1 MSWRR
6 LTTCFLVVLLV
17 AALGAV
23 PSRGGPAHAGT
34 TPVITFDDLNV
45 PAGGRATV
53 NTQYA
58 AQGVTFND
66 VSAIDYSQP
75 PFPAGFAHSGTVGI
89 EQCFAVEFCSS
100 PIAASF
106 TAGQRTVSI
115 RVGLS
120 FPSPQPIGVRLTAF
134 DAAHVSVGTAA
145 ATLPANATVTPIQTA
160 LSVTVTN
167 PTIRSIEVS
176 VPGGV
181 MNGVAADDL
190 ELSSAGPPP
199 PCDADSVPTV
209 ELSAPTGDSTVQ
221 NNEFLLQGSVGTA
234 ARRSRAP
241 RSSTTASRAPMRR
254 PSTRRWSGQPRHL
267 RPDPLRRVP
276 FAR

>member
-6 LTTCFLVVLLV
+6 LTTCSLVVLLV

-23 PSRGGPAHAGT
+23 LSRGGPAHAGT

-45 PAGGRATV
+45 PAGGRVTV

-134 DAAHVSVGTAA
+134 DAAHVSVGTAD
-145 ATLPANATVTPIQTA
+145 ATLPANAAVTPIQTA

-167 PTIRSIEVS
+167 PDDPVDRGLGPRWFHERRRRGRPRVLERR
-176 VPGGV
+176 
-181 MNGVAADDL
+181 AA
-190 ELSSAGPPP
+190 
-199 PCDADSVPTV
+199 
-209 ELSAPTGDSTVQ
+209 
-221 NNEFLLQGSVGTA
+221 A
-234 ARRSRAP
+234 A
-241 RSSTTASRAPMRR
+241 
-254 PSTRRWSGQPRHL
+254 L
-267 RPDPLRRVP
+267 
-276 FAR
+276 